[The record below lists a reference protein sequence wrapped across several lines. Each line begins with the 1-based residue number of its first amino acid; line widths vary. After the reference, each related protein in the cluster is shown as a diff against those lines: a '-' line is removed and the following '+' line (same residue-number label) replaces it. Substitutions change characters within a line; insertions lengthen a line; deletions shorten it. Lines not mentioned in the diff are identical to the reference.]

1 MTGVLVSVCPSC
13 GWRGFPQRLWCPSCG
28 AERLEEAEVHAGLV
42 EDGTVLQRAAGRE
55 LDGPVRLGTVLLD
68 GGGRA
73 VVRLVEAGAGEQVT
87 VGVEDGVLV
96 ARREH

>member
-1 MTGVLVSVCPSC
+1 VTGVLVSVCPSC

-68 GGGRA
+68 G
-73 VVRLVEAGAGEQVT
+73 EQVT